1 MAKKQFSPGNG
12 KSQPQGRS
20 IEEQELAQIRAQPT
34 WNREQAALILAD
46 QRSSGLGI
54 AQYAEQR
61 GVSAGRLY
69 NWKTKL
75 KAVAGPQDRA
85 GDSPVEMENLV
96 SVQDAR
102 LDLSDPGERHAHQ
115 YVERAVRGEDRM
127 WCLLAIGRHG
137 AQLLCVVRWV
147 KQTRDPK
154 PYSLVALDLTEPAL
168 RWRDYATVQEAQEA
182 MEQRLQSAPASPRE
196 GVGLELVRVK
206 VRNPAAQSPVKPPRP
221 PAVCAP
227 SSCMTVWLPSGAT
240 IQIPEAV
247 PEAQLRAVL
256 ATLGAPSC

>member
-46 QRSSGLGI
+46 QHSSGLGI

-75 KAVAGPQDRA
+75 KAVVGPEDRA
-85 GDSPVEMENLV
+85 RTSPVETENLV

-115 YVERAVRGEDRM
+115 YVERAIRGEDRM
-127 WCLLAIGRHG
+127 WCLLAIGRQG
-137 AQLLCVVRWV
+137 IQLLCVVRWV
-147 KQTRDPK
+147 KQIRNPK
-154 PYSLVALDLTEPAL
+154 PYSLVALELTEPAL
-168 RWRDYATVQEAQEA
+168 RWHDYATVQGAQEA
-182 MEQRLQSAPASPRE
+182 MEQRLQSAPTSPRE
-196 GVGLELVRVK
+196 GVGPALVRVQ
-206 VRNPAAQSPVKPPRP
+206 VRSQAAESPVEPPRQ
-221 PAVCAP
+221 PAVRAP
-227 SSCMTVWLPSGAT
+227 SSCMTVWMPSGVA
-240 IQIPEAV
+240 IQIPAAV

-256 ATLGAPSC
+256 ATIGAPSC

>member
-1 MAKKQFSPGNG
+1 MAKKQFGPGNG

-20 IEEQELAQIRAQPT
+20 SEEQELAQIRALPT
-34 WNREQAALILAD
+34 WNREQAAQVLLD

-85 GDSPVEMENLV
+85 GTSPGGTENLV

-115 YVERAVRGEDRM
+115 YVQRAIRGEDRM
-127 WCLLAIGRHG
+127 WCLLAIGRQG

-147 KQTRDPK
+147 KQTRNPK
-154 PYSLVALDLTEPAL
+154 PYSLVALELTEPAL
-168 RWRDYATVQEAQEA
+168 RWHDYASVDEAQEA
-182 MEQRLQSAPASPRE
+182 MEQRMQSAPACPGE
-196 GVGLELVRVK
+196 GMGPALVRVQ
-206 VRNPAAQSPVKPPRP
+206 VRSQAAPSPVELPRQ
-221 PAVCAP
+221 PAVSAP
-227 SSCMTVWLPSGAT
+227 SSCITVWLPSGVH
-240 IQIPEAV
+240 IRIPQEV

-256 ATLGAPSC
+256 ETIGAPSC